1 VATTTVVVRAITTG
15 SESERILD
23 ALDTVVDLPS
33 DRLSTGRRYTFRERQ
48 QPGRASAVAA
58 LEAEL
63 DKIDGTWRVHVTIR
77 GID

>member
-15 SESERILD
+15 TESERILD
-23 ALDTVVDLPS
+23 ALDAAVELPS

-48 QPGRASAVAA
+48 RADRASAVAT

-63 DKIDGTWRVHVTIR
+63 DKISGSWQVHVTIR